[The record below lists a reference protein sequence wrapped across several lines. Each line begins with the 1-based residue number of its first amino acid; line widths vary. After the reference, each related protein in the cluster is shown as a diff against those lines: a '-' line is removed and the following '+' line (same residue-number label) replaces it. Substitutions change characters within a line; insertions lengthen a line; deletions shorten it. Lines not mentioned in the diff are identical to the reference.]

1 MSVSSASASRSNSS
15 SPEKYCLGELMK
27 DIDKDSPREYDFD
40 SKDETAYKTLDEHK
54 LSLDSFYSFKSSKNN
69 FLFSQSL
76 ENKNVNNFPIF
87 SLSSILSAFNN
98 QKTTINL
105 QKSLKGMSKDILN
118 GLIKEM
124 KGFFSIIIKNKNG
137 NYFCSDLFKACDKE
151 QRIEILKEI
160 TNNLSDDC
168 IDEFGTHPIQTLME
182 LAECED
188 EYKLLLN
195 SFYDYNKVL
204 KATSNQNGTYVIQ
217 KLIVHIPEKF
227 RINFNLIFLKLIC
240 ILSMDMYGVCTVI
253 KFIEHTKNEII
264 EKQLLNLI
272 LSNFVNIAENQY
284 GNYLI
289 QNVLRLWWDTD
300 NGKFLKKICMDK
312 FHKLA
317 RNHYSSYV
325 CDVFLKLSNLEDK
338 KLLMSTLINCKTIGL
353 FNKNNCGKIII
364 NKLINELKK
373 QNIDNNNI
381 KVIQKDKKKKD
392 DFLIKKAIE

>member
-124 KGFFSIIIKNKNG
+124 KGYFSIIIKNKNG

-188 EYKLLLN
+188 EYKLL
-195 SFYDYNKVL
+195 
-204 KATSNQNGTYVIQ
+204 
-217 KLIVHIPEKF
+217 
-227 RINFNLIFLKLIC
+227 
-240 ILSMDMYGVCTVI
+240 
-253 KFIEHTKNEII
+253 
-264 EKQLLNLI
+264 
-272 LSNFVNIAENQY
+272 
-284 GNYLI
+284 
-289 QNVLRLWWDTD
+289 
-300 NGKFLKKICMDK
+300 
-312 FHKLA
+312 
-317 RNHYSSYV
+317 
-325 CDVFLKLSNLEDK
+325 
-338 KLLMSTLINCKTIGL
+338 
-353 FNKNNCGKIII
+353 
-364 NKLINELKK
+364 
-373 QNIDNNNI
+373 
-381 KVIQKDKKKKD
+381 
-392 DFLIKKAIE
+392 